1 MFLRFNLI
9 LNDVNLFTD
18 LEKKLNEMNVDG
30 DSSVGKNVRK
40 RSDLSS
46 SDDTSNKR
54 PKKKRREEIQI
65 WVQLGDGEP
74 EEISVDPTSSIS
86 KV

>member
-1 MFLRFNLI
+1 
-9 LNDVNLFTD
+9 
-18 LEKKLNEMNVDG
+18 MNVDG